1 MENFEKKMECISWM
15 LIGSM
20 ILTFVIVTI
29 LYFKFYPL
37 YPVLTF
43 SLYMAF
49 CWGLPVIVRNYL
61 SEYKISMFLFRKN
74 EIKIIENGEKD
85 FIYRYLSRGGELSET
100 GQKKLVEL
108 AKNSEKHREILSEGW
123 GFVMC
128 YDAAEML
135 VEEQFDLIE
144 PFMENLHYQP
154 NILSI
159 ILKKAESDRKF
170 EDLACKYA
178 EYWNCA
184 LSESDIVQLID
195 SGKVEMLEKYLEYNI
210 LSDDNE
216 IKLVRRILKDE
227 ENSRGVL
234 NSYLNSLRKD
244 VVSNFRKSPKSEISE
259 NAENELIEKCSY
271 DIIKEYCSSVGYLC
285 DSSLIILA
293 KRFMERPDEGLKQ
306 IFKNRAILCKEVVN
320 ILWV

>member
-1 MENFEKKMECISWM
+1 MENFEKKVGCIRWM
-15 LIGSM
+15 LIGSI
-20 ILTFVIVTI
+20 ILVYAIVII

-49 CWGLPVIVRNYL
+49 CWGVIVMVRNYL
-61 SEYKISMFLFRKN
+61 SEQQISMFLFRKY

-85 FIYRYLSRGGELSET
+85 FIYRCMSRGGKLSEP

-123 GFVMC
+123 GFEMC
-128 YDAAEML
+128 YDAAEMF

-144 PFMENLHYQP
+144 PFMEKRHYQP

-159 ILKKAESDRKF
+159 ILKKAKSDRKF

-184 LSESDIVQLID
+184 LSESDIAQLID

>member
-1 MENFEKKMECISWM
+1 MENFEKKLKNINWM
-15 LIGSM
+15 MIGM
-20 ILTFVIVTI
+20 IVLVYAIAII
-29 LYFKFYPL
+29 LYFKFYTL
-37 YPVLTF
+37 YPVLTP
-43 SLYMAF
+43 SLYIAF
-49 CWGLPVIVRNYL
+49 CLGFPMIVRGYL
-61 SEYKISMFLFRKN
+61 SEQQISMFLFRKY

-85 FIYRYLSRGGELSET
+85 FIYRCMSRGGKLSEP

-123 GFVMC
+123 GFEMC
-128 YDAAEML
+128 YDAAEMF

-144 PFMENLHYQP
+144 PFMEKRHYQP

-159 ILKKAESDRKF
+159 ILKKAESDKKF

-178 EYWNCA
+178 KYWNCA

-216 IKLVRRILKDE
+216 IKLVGRILKNE

-234 NSYLNSLRKD
+234 KSL
-244 VVSNFRKSPKSEISE
+244 KSEISE

-271 DIIKEYCSSVGYLC
+271 DIIKEYCSSVEYLC

-306 IFKNRAILCKEVVN
+306 IFKNQEILCKEVVN
-320 ILWV
+320 ILWVS